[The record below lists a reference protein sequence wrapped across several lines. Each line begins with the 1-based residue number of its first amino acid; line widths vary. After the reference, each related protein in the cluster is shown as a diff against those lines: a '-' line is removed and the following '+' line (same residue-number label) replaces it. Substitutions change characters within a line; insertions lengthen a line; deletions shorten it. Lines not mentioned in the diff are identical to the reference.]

1 MIALE
6 LICEH
11 DFITGFVTCIN
22 QYSQLF
28 ICNLVVINICSLT
41 TKIHKNYQFVLTIV
55 CFVLRFIWF
64 SHERCRFCKSNYLSV
79 GWITVTD
86 HIKYIFKAFLWM
98 LSHDNYATERKQLN
112 KTFNLKFVEYV
123 KETSLKKICRN
134 YSYLSIEHLQILWIL
149 QCKCVI
155 VIKFYSA
162 RAIGTRHFPIQLT
175 L

>member
-123 KETSLKKICRN
+123 KETSLKKYAEIIHIYR
-134 YSYLSIEHLQILWIL
+134 
-149 QCKCVI
+149 
-155 VIKFYSA
+155 
-162 RAIGTRHFPIQLT
+162 
-175 L
+175 